1 LDADVARGLSTSV
14 AKDKKKGGA
23 AAAADNVPRLSAHPR
38 AKAQIGMAKSWA
50 GLIGFVAVTLLSRG
64 AEVPWFDAL
73 LRGLGAGIV
82 AYLVAWAAAVAVWQH
97 IARAELQVME
107 QRRREQL
114 RAEQEAAEAERGGD
128 GAA

>member
-1 LDADVARGLSTSV
+1 V

-23 AAAADNVPRLSAHPR
+23 AAASDNVPRLSAHPR
-38 AKAQIGMAKSWA
+38 ARAQIGAAKSWA
-50 GLIGFVAVTLLSRG
+50 GLLGFVAVTLLSRG
-64 AEVPWFDAL
+64 ADVPWFDAL

-107 QRRREQL
+107 QRRAERL
-114 RAEQEAAEAERGGD
+114 RAERDAEEAQSGGD
-128 GAA
+128 DAGAS